1 MHGSDTEPH
10 RTGSMVAVA
19 PKLLNTASKLPPP
32 PLLSPLCRRRKVY
45 DQTGSLEH
53 SEGLAGEKFEDLYQ
67 YYRNI
72 YKKVSEE
79 DIDNV
84 AGEFRG
90 SQEETEEVAKYYQQF
105 KGNMEKV
112 ACQNPSQFGLGVIAQ
127 KKNEICAE

>member
-1 MHGSDTEPH
+1 
-10 RTGSMVAVA
+10 
-19 PKLLNTASKLPPP
+19 
-32 PLLSPLCRRRKVY
+32 VY
-45 DQTGSLEH
+45 DQTGSLED

-84 AGEFRG
+84 AGEYRG
-90 SQEETEEVAKYYQQF
+90 SEEETQDLFKHYRQF

-112 ACQNPSQFGLGVIAQ
+112 RSTPTLRPYTQNAINLGI
-127 KKNEICAE
+127 